1 MSVISIPRRHYTQPQ
16 GRVDVA
22 PFVDAGKSFLFNAGS
37 GETDLATG
45 NLLQYVGAPVFNTGP
60 QGRYFDCDEKVNA
73 LYRSVTNDP
82 TVTNRQQYLIFAVF
96 QHRTL
101 GSSTQTN
108 SGFDLSG
115 DYGKTC
121 AIGNGGA
128 YSAYI
133 AATVRP
139 NNQLQSWVSPTMPA
153 DGTFFSLAL
162 LVRTGE
168 KPYVSCTYIEVTG
181 NTRTERAYLSSTVTN
196 AADGYKYI
204 AVGGDSYQRSTP
216 VPLNKRILCAAVL
229 TQENISSAMA
239 DELVDNPWQLF
250 RADPIRIYSLPSG
263 PISISWSSL
272 TASNITQ
279 TGARLTLGGI
289 VR

>member
-1 MSVISIPRRHYTQPQ
+1 MTAIIIPRRHYTQPQ
-16 GRVDVA
+16 GRVEVA

-37 GETDLATG
+37 GATDLATG
-45 NLLQYVGAPVFNTGP
+45 KLLQYVGEPVFNTGP
-60 QGRYFDCDEKVNA
+60 QGRYFDCGEKVNA
-73 LYRSVTNDP
+73 IYRSVTNDP
-82 TVTNRQQYLIFAVF
+82 TVTNRQQYLLFAVF

-108 SGFDLSG
+108 NGFDLSG

-121 AIGNGGA
+121 AIGNGGE

-133 AATVRP
+133 GATVRP
-139 NNQLQSWVSPTMPA
+139 SNQLQSWVSPTRPA
-153 DGTFFSLAL
+153 DGTIFSLAL
-162 LVRTGE
+162 LVRTGAQ
-168 KPYVSCTYIEVTG
+168 PYVSCTYIEVPG

-204 AVGGDSYQRSTP
+204 AVGGNAYQSAP
-216 VPLNKRILCAAVL
+216 PIPLNKRILCAAVL

-239 DELVDNPWQLF
+239 DELVENPWQLF

-263 PISISWSSL
+263 AITLGTPSI
-272 TASNITQ
+272 TNITPS
-279 TGARLTLGGI
+279 GFRVAVGLS
-289 VR
+289 